1 MDEVKK
7 HYSPADDDMITL
19 PAHPMPNKPRQDIE
33 NAKLIANRY
42 LNVAALEKIVKSKKS
57 KQAKQKA
64 ASNRSKMPETPEDFY
79 DKGLKYLTGAKC
91 AVSFQE
97 KAKYYQKAADM
108 FAGAGEYHDAAERAE
123 ACTQQSKAILEEGYR
138 DAYQDAVS
146 KKERAVTADDW
157 FAAARA
163 FERIPG
169 YQDAD
174 TLAEECE
181 QKLSRKTAS
190 RFPLLL
196 LALVLIVGLSYGGV
210 RASHTHRFHYEAAK
224 AAYALHFNEQAV
236 SLLEDLGGYRDSEE
250 LLIEISYEV
259 GLDKLADENYGGAF
273 KAFQKC
279 GDYQDA
285 AALLEQC
292 HYYLGLTS
300 MDKEDYGKAAEHF
313 SKAGDYE
320 DAAELLRQ
328 AESLSLQTAQPG
340 DKLTF
345 GSIDYLLLAKE
356 EGRFL
361 LVSSGLNS
369 TLLYNNTPADV
380 TWETSSIRAALND
393 AAYLDSHFTEA
404 EQAMILP
411 TQTSASTTDRIFLL
425 SQEEYLTYQSLMGEK
440 DELWWL
446 RDNGSSPGTA
456 MFVSN
461 DGTVMESGYD
471 VSSPAIHGRTALWVS
486 ISEQ

>member
-7 HYSPADDDMITL
+7 HYSPSDDDMITL
-19 PAHPMPNKPRQDIE
+19 PAHPKSNKPREDIE

-42 LNVAALEKIVKSKKS
+42 LNVAALEKIIKSKKS

-64 ASNRSKMPETPEDFY
+64 AGTRSRMPETPEDFY

-91 AVSFQE
+91 AVPFQE
-97 KAKYYQKAADM
+97 KAAYYQKAAEM
-108 FAGAGEYHDAAERAE
+108 FAGAGNYHDAAGQAETCNQRAK
-123 ACTQQSKAILEEGYR
+123 TILEEGYQN
-138 DAYQDAVS
+138 AYQDAAA

-169 YQDAD
+169 YRDAD
-174 TLAEECE
+174 ALAEECE
-181 QKLSRKTAS
+181 QRLSRKTAS

-196 LALVLIVGLSYGGV
+196 LALVLIVGLAYGGV
-210 RASHTHRFHYEAAK
+210 KAYHTHGFRYQAAK
-224 AAYALHFNEQAV
+224 AAYALHFSEQAV
-236 SLLEDLGGYRDSEE
+236 SLLEELGSYRDSEE

-259 GLDKLADENYGGAF
+259 GLDKLEDENYGGAF

-313 SKAGDYE
+313 SKSGSYQ

-328 AESLSLQTAQPG
+328 AEILNLQTAQLG
-340 DKLTF
+340 DELAF
-345 GSIDYLLLAKE
+345 GSINYLLLAR
-356 EGRFL
+356 EGDRCL

-369 TLLYNNTPADV
+369 TLLYNDTSADIS
-380 TWETSSIRAALND
+380 WENSSIRAALND
-393 AAYLDSHFTEA
+393 AAYLDSHFSEG
-404 EQAMILP
+404 EQEMILP
-411 TQTSASTTDRIFLL
+411 TQTSPSTTDQIFLL

-440 DELWWL
+440 DALWWL
-446 RDNGSSPGTA
+446 RDNGSAPGTA

-471 VSSPAIHGRTALWVS
+471 VTSPAIHGRTALWVS
-486 ISEQ
+486 IAAQ